1 MRNGVFGLFSLDG
14 KPLDERDRH
23 IVLGVLESEALET
36 LGASVVARDACGTA
50 VHIHPGY
57 YEGGSNNGHDLAVL
71 LGDLD
76 EPATVAARLKMPAS
90 ANAAAL
96 AVAAHDR
103 WGHNAPTELAGEWLL
118 LRWQASSRTLTL
130 LSSETAF
137 EGCYLATDGRR
148 LAIAPDLVR
157 LARLPWVGA
166 EFDRDVL
173 MRTMGRSYLRA
184 SIGART
190 ILRGVT
196 RVQAGACITI
206 CTGGMR
212 IAAPDPQMPP
222 ALAALS
228 FDDAIAELDAL
239 LRRIMRRRLS
249 RAGGVAIQMSGG
261 LDSSLLGLIAAEE
274 RTQGQ
279 RLVFLTSAAPEN
291 AGIADESEWAGL
303 VARHLDVPM
312 VKVMPAVDADV
323 YRPSTRTLA
332 MTESPAM
339 SLRHYLYEALA
350 DAALDANA
358 QRLVD
363 GMYGEM
369 TISNHGHCLRAQQSL
384 SPRAIVRSLRKR
396 WRSRPLS
403 TQGEH
408 YHVMPSPMMI
418 ASVAASHVEARHSAK
433 QLRRRL
439 AEDEPFGVEHGIHK
453 ISQLTTTIG
462 HPSLRTLFPFRDP
475 RLIRLMSSL
484 PAGFVRHEGVDRAPI
499 RALMRGGLPD
509 AVVMR
514 PKGMA
519 FSPSYHIM
527 LRTQAE
533 AAIERLHDQRLAG
546 AGEWLDLDWLQLML
560 RRLCN
565 GAEFNTQTL
574 VKVQGTAYAAAFF
587 PWWKQAV

>member
-14 KPLDERDRH
+14 KPLDAGDRD
-23 IVLGVLESEALET
+23 IVLGVLESEALQT
-36 LGASVVARDACGTA
+36 PGASVAARDACGTA
-50 VHIHPGY
+50 VHIHRGHC
-57 YEGGSNNGHDLAVL
+57 EEASNNGRDLAVL

-76 EPATVAARLKMPAS
+76 EAATVAARLKMPAN

-96 AVAAHDR
+96 TVAAHDH
-103 WGHNAPTELAGEWLL
+103 WCHNAPTELAGEWLL

-137 EGCYLATDGRR
+137 ESCYLATDGRR
-148 LAIAPDLVR
+148 LAVAPDLVR
-157 LARLPWVGA
+157 LARLPWVGT
-166 EFDRDVL
+166 EFDPDVL
-173 MRTMGRSYLRA
+173 MRTMGRSYVRA

-196 RVQAGACITI
+196 RVCAGACITV
-206 CTGGMR
+206 CAGGMR
-212 IAAPDPQMPP
+212 IAAPDPQTPP
-222 ALAALS
+222 ALAAIS
-228 FDDAIAELDAL
+228 FEEAIAELDAL
-239 LRRIMRRRLS
+239 LRRIVRQRLS
-249 RAGGVAIQMSGG
+249 RAAGVAVQMSGG

-274 RTQGQ
+274 RTHGQ
-279 RLVFLTSAAPEN
+279 RLVFLTSAAPES

-312 VKVMPAVDADV
+312 VKVMPAEDADV

-369 TISNHGHCLRAQQSL
+369 TISNHGHSLRAQQSL

-396 WRSRPLS
+396 WRNRPIS

-418 ASVAASHVEARHSAK
+418 ASVAESHLEARHSAK
-433 QLRRRL
+433 RLRRRL
-439 AEDEPFGVEHGIHK
+439 AEDEPFGIEHDIHK
-453 ISQLTTTIG
+453 ISQLTTSVS

-484 PAGFVRHEGVDRAPI
+484 PAGFVRHEGSDRAPI
-499 RALMRGGLPD
+499 RALTRGGLPD

-527 LRTQAE
+527 LRAQAD
-533 AAIERLHDQRLAG
+533 AAIGRLHDQRLAG
-546 AGEWLDLDWLQLML
+546 AGEWLDLDWLELML
-560 RRLCN
+560 RRVRD
-565 GAEFNTQTL
+565 GAAFNTQTL
-574 VKVQGTAYAAAFF
+574 VRVQGTAYAAEFF
-587 PWWKQAV
+587 RWWQQAV